1 MGASQGLGEGGVG
14 MGSQPFSVLCFQHLL
29 CSFDTLTRRPPADS
43 PEDTFSLICKNQ
55 MAGHFLPRHSH
66 GADPK
71 DPGLTEPASEKP
83 FKSLSFSPQL
93 GFTEMRDS
101 GSQKAR
107 ASFPVVKTPPPYPD
121 HIAPRAPPRPP
132 GDCVVLPQG
141 SLEGP
146 AAVSSGEEVE
156 LPATPCG
163 CQNREPATPTLDP

>member
-14 MGSQPFSVLCFQHLL
+14 MGSQPVSVLCFQHLL

-71 DPGLTEPASEKP
+71 DPGVTEPASEKP

-93 GFTEMRDS
+93 GIHRDEGLGVTEGQGLFSR
-101 GSQKAR
+101 SQDTI
-107 ASFPVVKTPPPYPD
+107 S
-121 HIAPRAPPRPP
+121 ISRPHCP
-132 GDCVVLPQG
+132 K
-141 SLEGP
+141 GP
-146 AAVSSGEEVE
+146 A
-156 LPATPCG
+156 
-163 CQNREPATPTLDP
+163 